1 MVLVNFISQHKLLTL
16 LNHLQHKLGL
26 EPKLARKVVQS
37 LREYFLIQLSSGED
51 LIIRGLG
58 KFKLRAGSRRRIV
71 YTASEEVYKL
81 LTSLEKTGKMR
92 VPVSDLEKIVV
103 ARLKQKTAKIEQ
115 ETSFVLAKRD
125 YSQVQTSL
133 LLYLYRDFKYQ
144 LPWKHP
150 ATRVEYSHA
159 DIIKALLILKE
170 FDPQGY
176 LIVWILWVSVKSR
189 SRLAKRLSL
198 NYEQLYTKW
207 LKAVDTLLLVIAYPQ
222 LTPTNL
228 DLLVQPTNL

>member
-1 MVLVNFISQHKLLTL
+1 MTL

-26 EPKLARKVVQS
+26 EPKLASKVVQS
-37 LREYFLIQLSSGED
+37 LREYFLVQLSSGED

-58 KFKLRAGSRRRIV
+58 KFKLRAGNRRRIA

-115 ETSFVLAKRD
+115 ETRFVLAKRD

-150 ATRVEYSHA
+150 ATKVEYSHA
-159 DIIKALLILKE
+159 DIVKALLILKE

-176 LIVWILWVSVKSR
+176 LIVWIVWVSVKSR
-189 SRLAKRLSL
+189 ARLAKRLNL

-228 DLLVQPTNL
+228 DILVHPTNL